1 MIEQCHN
8 IRFAHIG
15 SPDGDGV
22 LHDNPGDGLVAGRSG
37 QGALK
42 KRMSCITKLD
52 YYSTV

>member
-22 LHDNPGDGLVAGRSG
+22 LHDNPGDRLVAGRSG